1 MLIGES
7 ISLKDMLNCREN
19 RVELQTKY
27 RLDFQK
33 PLISFCMNIPGP
45 IKTTTEIQKAFNIG
59 CKEIEKALQRATM
72 KILDSTR
79 LHKPTGDEWILCAEG
94 DAAKIKALMSN
105 IEDSHPLGRIFDI
118 DVIDINGQKLSRT
131 AFRKCLICNAQAQVC
146 ARTRKHSIFEMQN
159 IIEEI
164 LKAFF
169 IV

>member
-45 IKTTTEIQKAFNIG
+45 IKTTTEIQRAFDAG
-59 CKEIEKALQRATM
+59 CKEIEKTLQRASI
-72 KILDSTR
+72 KILHSTR
-79 LHKPTGDEWILCAEG
+79 LHKPTGDECILCTEG
-94 DAAKIKALMSN
+94 EATKIKALMST
-105 IEDSHPLGRIFDI
+105 IEDSHPLGRLFDM
-118 DVIDINGQKLSRT
+118 DVIDISGEKLSRT

-146 ARTRKHSIFEMQN
+146 ARIRKHSIFEMQN
-159 IIEEI
+159 KIEKI
-164 LKAFF
+164 LKDFLH
-169 IV
+169 